1 MTTRVVIADDLD
13 DLRWLLRNQLELGGD
28 CIVVGE
34 AANGAQA
41 VEAVEATRPD
51 VVVLDLQ
58 MPKMTGLDAAIN
70 VHKLAPETRIVLYS
84 AISEV
89 AVAAAGRIE
98 GVEYVK
104 KGATPSAIVD
114 AVVRVA
120 HC

>member
-1 MTTRVVIADDLD
+1 MSTTVVIADDID
-13 DLRWLLRNQLELGGD
+13 DLRWLLRHQLELGGD
-28 CIVVGE
+28 FEIVGE
-34 AANGAQA
+34 GSNG
-41 VEAVEATRPD
+41 VEAVDAVAATHPD

-58 MPKMTGLDAAIN
+58 MPEMSGLDAAIN
-70 VHKLAPETRIVLYS
+70 VSKLAPETRIVLYS

-104 KGATPSAIVD
+104 KGASPSAIVE

-120 HC
+120 S